1 MRGNDPLI
9 EVLERN
15 HDLIVKQ
22 QVLVLGEINSPQ
34 LMKLLV
40 PTASATVVTDNYVTA
55 TNLAAVMGQRLGH
68 SCFEVA
74 SYKHIKVIYAAA
86 SDPRLPEEIGPV
98 ERVLVFVAKTKTL
111 NQHLLYT
118 LQHKFHTNNTPA
130 KITLIGA
137 NDAGGKSADGLVKG
151 VASVYKHDSAR
162 KCTVFEGSFD
172 HYEASGVG
180 LKDCKLPKEVTVDG
194 LTLSQEPGLFSQG
207 ELDGGTALLL
217 KAVKDDLTNPE
228 GPILDLGCGSGVI
241 GLTLAKMGC
250 DHVVCTD
257 ISATALYATQR
268 NAKHNQLEVTTLACD
283 MLPSA
288 EQLTELHLPQSKFK
302 YIVTNP
308 PFHQGIARSLK
319 ETQAMIAAAPQ
330 SLCADGA
337 LYLVG
342 NTCLNYGANLRE
354 AFAQV
359 KELIATPKFTVFKAT
374 LA

>member
-98 ERVLVFVAKTKTL
+98 ERVLIFVAKTKTL

-118 LQHKFHTNNTPA
+118 LQHKFHANNTPA

-180 LKDCKLPKEVTVDG
+180 LKDCKLPKDVTVDG

-207 ELDGGTALLL
+207 LSKDGL
-217 KAVKDDLTNPE
+217 
-228 GPILDLGCGSGVI
+228 
-241 GLTLAKMGC
+241 
-250 DHVVCTD
+250 
-257 ISATALYATQR
+257 
-268 NAKHNQLEVTTLACD
+268 
-283 MLPSA
+283 
-288 EQLTELHLPQSKFK
+288 
-302 YIVTNP
+302 
-308 PFHQGIARSLK
+308 
-319 ETQAMIAAAPQ
+319 
-330 SLCADGA
+330 
-337 LYLVG
+337 
-342 NTCLNYGANLRE
+342 
-354 AFAQV
+354 
-359 KELIATPKFTVFKAT
+359 
-374 LA
+374 

>member
-118 LQHKFHTNNTPA
+118 LQHKFHANNTPA

-172 HYEASGVG
+172 HYEANGVG

-194 LTLSQEPGLFSQG
+194 LILSQEPGLFSQG

-217 KAVKDDLTNPE
+217 KAIKDDLKTPE
-228 GPILDLGCGSGVI
+228 GPVLDLGCGSGVI
-241 GLTLAKMGC
+241 GLSLAKMGC

-268 NAKHNQLEVTTLACD
+268 NAKRNQLEVTTLACD
-283 MLPSA
+283 MLPST
-288 EQLTELHLPQSKFK
+288 ELLTELHLPQSKFK

-308 PFHQGIARSLK
+308 PFHQGIARS
-319 ETQAMIAAAPQ
+319 AAAPQ

-359 KELIATPKFTVFKAT
+359 QELIATPKFTVFKAT

>member
-1 MRGNDPLI
+1 M
-9 EVLERN
+9 
-15 HDLIVKQ
+15 
-22 QVLVLGEINSPQ
+22 
-34 LMKLLV
+34 
-40 PTASATVVTDNYVTA
+40 
-55 TNLAAVMGQRLGH
+55 
-68 SCFEVA
+68 
-74 SYKHIKVIYAAA
+74 IYAAA

-118 LQHKFHTNNTPA
+118 LQHKFHANNTPA

-180 LKDCKLPKEVTVDG
+180 LKDCKLPKDVTVDG

-241 GLTLAKMGC
+241 GLSLAKMGC

-268 NAKHNQLEVTTLACD
+268 NAERNQLEVTTLACD
-283 MLPSA
+283 MLPST
-288 EQLTELHLPQSKFK
+288 ELLTELHLPQSKFK

-330 SLCADGA
+330 SLSADGA